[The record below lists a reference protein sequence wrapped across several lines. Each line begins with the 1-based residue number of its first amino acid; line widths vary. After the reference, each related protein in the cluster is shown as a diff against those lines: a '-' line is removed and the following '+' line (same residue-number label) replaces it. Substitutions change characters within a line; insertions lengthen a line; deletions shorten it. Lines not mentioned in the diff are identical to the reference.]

1 MRNKRRGQDGQAIVE
16 LIASIL
22 ALCAAFLGMLFVAG
36 LGLSNIENLIKAKSS
51 ADLAACRDDASGT
64 SGAQSLIG
72 WNIGSDELYFTADDT
87 PIAEGEEDSSS
98 FVGQLV
104 SEAPAYDL
112 TSAVTVGESSY
123 TSPFSNLELDSFF
136 VNAAGLVSGTESDS
150 NPLDT
155 RGLND
160 LKGAFEA
167 LLGHDPDITL
177 TETVYMPSLYYE

>member
-1 MRNKRRGQDGQAIVE
+1 MRNRRTGQSGQAIAE
-16 LIASIL
+16 LVAGLL

-51 ADLAACRDDASGT
+51 ADLMACKEQASGT

-72 WNIGSDELYFTADDT
+72 WNCGSDELYFTADDS
-87 PIAEGEEDSSS
+87 PIVGGGEDSSS
-98 FVGQLV
+98 FVGEMV
-104 SEAPAYDL
+104 SSDPAYDL
-112 TSAVTVGESSY
+112 TEPVTIGETSY
-123 TSPFSNLELDSFF
+123 TSPFSNLELSSFF
-136 VNAAGLVSGTESDS
+136 VNSAGLVSGTESDGD
-150 NPLDT
+150 PLDS

-167 LLGHDPDITL
+167 LLGTKPDITL